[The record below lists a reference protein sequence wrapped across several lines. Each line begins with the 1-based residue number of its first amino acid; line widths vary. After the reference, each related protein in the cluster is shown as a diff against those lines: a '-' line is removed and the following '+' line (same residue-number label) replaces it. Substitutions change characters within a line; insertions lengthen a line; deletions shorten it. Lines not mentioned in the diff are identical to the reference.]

1 MSNFNQKF
9 NIYTLLK
16 STIPVVAMQIFL
28 ALYTIVDGVFVSRL
42 IGTDALGATNIVMP
56 VISVML
62 ALGLMLATGGS
73 AIVAFQLG
81 EGKDDSARQNFSML
95 TAVTLL
101 ISLIFVILGI
111 FFTKDIVILLGAS
124 EAQIYHAIKYLKVFL
139 LLAPILFLQVL
150 FSIFLATASKPNIAL
165 ISTIIA
171 GFTNVILDYYFIVN
185 LNMGIAGAAY
195 ATIIGYSIPALIG
208 FLFFFLNK
216 KGLFFVKPIF
226 IKKVLYQASFNG
238 SSEMLTNI
246 ANAISTFLFN
256 MMFMKFFAD
265 NGVASIAIIMY
276 FQFVLSAIF
285 FGYSLGVAPI
295 ISFKYGSRDKK
306 QLKYIINSSLKFVI
320 ISGIVIYFIAISSI
334 SYVLQVFTEKGSE
347 VYNITISGFYI
358 FALAFILEGV
368 SIFVSAMFTAF
379 SNGRVSLI
387 ISFFRSLIFL
397 VLSIIL
403 LPTLFGEIGIWLA
416 LPTAEFFAII
426 VSLYFYTTN
435 KKKYG
440 Y

>member
-1 MSNFNQKF
+1 
-9 NIYTLLK
+9 
-16 STIPVVAMQIFL
+16 MQIFL